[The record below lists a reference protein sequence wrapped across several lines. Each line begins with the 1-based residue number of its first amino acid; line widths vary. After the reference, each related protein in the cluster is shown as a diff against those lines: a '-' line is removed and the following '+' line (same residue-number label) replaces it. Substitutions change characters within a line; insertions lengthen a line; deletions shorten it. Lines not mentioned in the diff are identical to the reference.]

1 MYLNKVTTRVMHKR
15 YLVPIRLLNGK
26 DMCIACKKRSNNG
39 MFHAKHH
46 YQLHARTKNGFKITN
61 A

>member
-26 DMCIACKKRSNNG
+26 DMCIAREKRSNNG
-39 MFHAKHH
+39 LVHAKHH
-46 YQLHARTKNGFKITN
+46 YQFHARTKNEFKITN